1 MMGAE
6 FACPLQA
13 VLTHMREEERQLA
26 DRRRQLEVE
35 LEVVRAQ
42 VATQEGKLRV
52 VAGEARAAD
61 ERCELVEAT
70 LRPLEEEREKVRAL
84 VLALQA
90 S

>member
-1 MMGAE
+1 MRM
-6 FACPLQA
+6 QA
-13 VLTHMREEERQLA
+13 VLTHMREEQRQLD

-52 VAGEARAAD
+52 VIGEAAAAD
-61 ERCELVEAT
+61 ERCGLVEAT